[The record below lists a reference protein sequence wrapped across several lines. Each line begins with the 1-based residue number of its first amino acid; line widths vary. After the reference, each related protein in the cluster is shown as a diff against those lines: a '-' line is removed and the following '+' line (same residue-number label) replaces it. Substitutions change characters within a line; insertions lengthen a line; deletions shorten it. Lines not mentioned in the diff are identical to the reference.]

1 MRLVPVSGEELI
13 KILYKRGFVI
23 KRRKG
28 SHVQLEDA
36 EGRRVTVPVHPGRIV
51 GRRLWK
57 MNQQYLEKLFEYA
70 RDTGI
75 RYLEKQLKGP

>member
-28 SHVQLEDA
+28 SHVQLEMPK
-36 EGRRVTVPVHPGRIV
+36 E
-51 GRRLWK
+51 
-57 MNQQYLEKLFEYA
+57 EE
-70 RDTGI
+70 
-75 RYLEKQLKGP
+75 